1 MAARCCSDQLVSKMG
16 RVKHLPTDITET
28 QLNRCLNVVELIFL
42 GLGSMLG
49 SGLYILTGSLA
60 RFTAGPAIIISYLI
74 AGICSGLAALS
85 YAEFGARVPKA
96 GSTYIFVYVTMGE
109 LLAFLVGWE
118 LILEYSVG
126 AAAIS
131 RSWSGYVDTLT
142 GHKISHFIL
151 KYITGGPIDVPF
163 IAAYPDFFAFLV
175 VIVVMIIVAIGAK
188 VSAKF
193 YSACTAVNLCI
204 IVFFGIMGC
213 IYGDLD
219 NWKVGG
225 FAPYGFSGIMAAAA
239 PCFYAYVG
247 FDAITTTGEEA
258 KNPTKNIPRALVVT
272 LTVATF
278 CYLTVSA
285 SLTLM
290 VPFYDIDP
298 SGALAAAFAYLN
310 IPWAEY
316 ITGAGALLGMTSSLM
331 AFMFALPRCIYAMA
345 SDGLLCPVFAR
356 IHHWTKTPVIATIAF
371 GLLTSVFAIIFDTNA
386 LVNFLAIGT
395 LLSYSIVSL
404 SVIVMRYKPAAVGN
418 ILVGGDYEKLIDP
431 QDYGKL
437 KKRFRSI
444 TILASAEPGRIPA
457 IVTILMALFLFI
469 FSIIAVNC
477 SEAILQKK
485 AWVIILLTLFAAMVA
500 MSLLVIC
507 MHQQNMSALNFKV
520 PCVPFVPALSVF
532 FNFILMANLSGVTW
546 IRFGIWVT
554 LGMTVY
560 FTYGMHHSKE
570 GLRQSSE
577 DEVELNETDA
587 ILPESAQ
594 AFELNLEDN
603 DPTQQSNK
611 LKYGSDDVVS
621 KDTAKGEL
629 DQANSANN

>member
-1 MAARCCSDQLVSKMG
+1 MAYDGFHRFVNKIS
-16 RVKHLPTDITET
+16 RVKRLDANISDGRLH
-28 QLNRCLNVVELIFL
+28 RCLNAIELSFL
-42 GLGSMLG
+42 GLGTMLG
-49 SGLYILTGSLA
+49 SGLYVLTGVLA
-60 RFTAGPAIIISYLI
+60 KEVAGPAVIISYLI
-74 AGICSGLAALS
+74 AGFCSMFAALS

-96 GSTYIFVYVTMGE
+96 GSTYVFVYVTVGE
-109 LLAFLVGWE
+109 IVAFLMGWE
-118 LILEYSVG
+118 MILEYLVG
-126 AAAIS
+126 SAAIA
-131 RSWSGYVDTLT
+131 RSWSGYLNTLT
-142 GHKISHFIL
+142 NYRISQFIL
-151 KYITGGPIDVPF
+151 ENITGGPWDVPF
-163 IAAYPDFFAFLV
+163 LAAYPDFFAF
-175 VIVVMIIVAIGAK
+175 IVVMIAMTFVAMGTK
-188 VSAKF
+188 LSANIF
-193 YSACTAVNLCI
+193 SAFTVLNLCI
-204 IVFFGIMGC
+204 IVFFTIMGC

-219 NWKVGG
+219 NWRVGG

-258 KNPTKNIPRALVVT
+258 KNPAKTVPRALGVA
-272 LTVATF
+272 LTVASIS
-278 CYLTVSA
+278 YVAMSA
-285 SLTLM
+285 SLTLI
-290 VPFYDIDP
+290 VPFYDINP
-298 SGALAAAFAYLN
+298 AGALPAAFEYLN
-310 IPWAEY
+310 LPWAEY
-316 ITGAGALLGMTSSLM
+316 ITGVGALLGITVELMT
-331 AFMFALPRCIYAMA
+331 FMFALPRCIYAMA
-345 SDGLLCPVFAR
+345 SDGLLCAAFAR
-356 IHHWTKTPVIATIAF
+356 IHPWSKTPLVATVAF
-371 GLLTSVFAIIFDTNA
+371 GLLTGIFAIIFDLAA
-386 LVNFLAIGT
+386 LVQFLAIGT
-395 LLSYSIVSL
+395 LLSYSVVSL
-404 SVIVMRYKPAAVGN
+404 SVIILRYRPAAIGN
-418 ILVGGDYEKLIDP
+418 TLENTDHDSSTDP

-437 KKRFRSI
+437 KKRYARFAFLS
-444 TILASAEPGRIPA
+444 SEPGKVPA
-457 IVTILMALFLFI
+457 YAALIMAISIFVFCIVIVNGTTFILELR
-469 FSIIAVNC
+469 
-477 SEAILQKK
+477 
-485 AWVIILLTLFAAMVA
+485 AWVLVLVVLLVVMVTA
-500 MSLLVIC
+500 SLLVIS
-507 MHQQNMSALNFKV
+507 MHQQNCTPLNFKV